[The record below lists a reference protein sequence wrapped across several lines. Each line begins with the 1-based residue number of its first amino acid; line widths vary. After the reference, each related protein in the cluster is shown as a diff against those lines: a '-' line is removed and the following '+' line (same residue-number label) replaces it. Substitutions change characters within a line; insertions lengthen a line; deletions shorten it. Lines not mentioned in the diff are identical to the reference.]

1 MFTENYPH
9 AGVIYLKTLTLKT
22 LTRTFGGRNHYLHLA
37 CKKAGE
43 GPVAQ
48 VLSLCLAGVLEGH
61 RCRRWCHLAPGCLPG
76 MQSQWE
82 MVAVLT
88 DAWFCQ

>member
-9 AGVIYLKTLTLKT
+9 AGVIYLKTLT
-22 LTRTFGGRNHYLHLA
+22 RAFGGRNHHLHLA

-48 VLSLCLAGVLEGH
+48 VTICA
-61 RCRRWCHLAPGCLPG
+61 
-76 MQSQWE
+76 
-82 MVAVLT
+82 
-88 DAWFCQ
+88 